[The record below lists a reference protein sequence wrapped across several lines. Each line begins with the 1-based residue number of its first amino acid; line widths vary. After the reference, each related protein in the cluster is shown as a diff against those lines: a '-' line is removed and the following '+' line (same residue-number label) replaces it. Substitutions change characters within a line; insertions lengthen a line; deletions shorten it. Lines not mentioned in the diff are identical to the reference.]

1 MNKRRLALGILLA
14 VCLAAAGWGIFAL
27 IRGNDT
33 NQHSANGTVAPT
45 SAGAATEAPTPT
57 DEAGT
62 VTPTTGEKPDDP
74 AQGSPTQAAA
84 KTDRTKP
91 AGTIP
96 VTRVSN
102 VSRATEGELAV
113 TWLGHSSVLV
123 QMGGINLLFDP
134 VFSEK
139 AGLLGVGPKRFSEA
153 PMSAEDTPP
162 IDILYLSHDH
172 YDHMD
177 YDTIMALDGRVS
189 CYVVPNGME
198 EILAGW
204 GIAPSKVH
212 PMAPWEETVIA
223 GIRIALTPAQHSG
236 GRGLGKSTL
245 CSGIFLSDG
254 AHTLYYTGDG
264 GYGAHFA
271 RIGESFGPVDLLLVE
286 SGQYNE
292 SWAKVHMMPEQS
304 MQVALDV
311 KAAWTIPI
319 HWGTFVLAMH
329 DWDEPPARDTE
340 LAAKMGISL
349 ATPRIGQRVNYTEI
363 ANYTEKWWET
373 VK

>member
-27 IRGNDT
+27 VRGNDA
-33 NQHSANGTVAPT
+33 NQQSANGTVAPT
-45 SAGAATEAPTPT
+45 SAGAATEVPTP
-57 DEAGT
+57 
-62 VTPTTGEKPDDP
+62 GETDDP
-74 AQGSPTQAAA
+74 AQGFPTQAPA

-91 AGTIP
+91 EGEIP

-102 VSRATEGELAV
+102 VPRANEGELKV

-189 CYVVPNGME
+189 CYVVPKGME

-254 AHTLYYTGDG
+254 AHTLYYTGDS

-271 RIGESFGPVDLLLVE
+271 QIGESFGPVDLLLVE
-286 SGQYNE
+286 SGQYDEN
-292 SWAKVHMMPEQS
+292 WPKVHMMPEQS

-329 DWDEPPARDTE
+329 DWDEPPKRDTE
-340 LAAKMGISL
+340 LAAKTGIQL